1 MSETKS
7 KGGRTSEYAGKVFAV
22 IAAKEAIKG
31 YKSKSPA
38 VEAAVKAI
46 LAVKNSTKVA
56 AAVKSGESV
65 LAVLGADKKAPKVDT
80 LLGLD
85 VDFVEK
91 DGSAKQVKLATAH
104 IRRVIAEGLVVV
116 A

>member
-7 KGGRTSEYAGKVFAV
+7 KGGRTSEYVGKSFAV
-22 IAAKEAIKG
+22 VASKEAIKS

-38 VEAAVKAI
+38 VTAAI
-46 LAVKNSTKVA
+46 LAILVVKNNPKVN

-65 LAVLGADKKAPKVDT
+65 LAALGADKKAPKVET
-80 LLGLD
+80 LLGVD
-85 VDFVEK
+85 VDFVGK
-91 DGSAKQVKLATAH
+91 DGAKQVKIGTAH
-104 IRRVIAEGLVVV
+104 IRRAIAENLIVV